1 MSART
6 KAVLPT
12 PSKRPRRRRAGSK
25 SPVSAASAGVLFL
38 LAVAAAFAI
47 LILRERYTFSV
58 QSPVKIHFQWPLVVA
73 AKTSGD
79 DAMEAQAD
87 QFGHRLTAYQQYAC
101 NKFGAAC
108 RVALAIQRA
117 ENPRGACEI
126 YHYNS
131 DGTLDW
137 GYFQINTV
145 HLKRVGLNLRDLL
158 DCRANIDFAY
168 QLYRERGFQPWS
180 TFNNGA
186 YRKFLHDAHDG
197 GGPSN

>member
-79 DAMEAQAD
+79 DAMEAQA
-87 QFGHRLTAYQQYAC
+87 LE
-101 NKFGAAC
+101 
-108 RVALAIQRA
+108 IQ
-117 ENPRGACEI
+117 
-126 YHYNS
+126 
-131 DGTLDW
+131 
-137 GYFQINTV
+137 
-145 HLKRVGLNLRDLL
+145 GLGLSADPTW
-158 DCRANIDFAY
+158 I
-168 QLYRERGFQPWS
+168 GS
-180 TFNNGA
+180 
-186 YRKFLHDAHDG
+186 
-197 GGPSN
+197 